1 MIIDIHAHLG
11 VDRVFDEVR
20 TEDEI
25 LSAMDKNG
33 VDVSIV
39 QPMFGLIDIADI
51 RESHDRIYRF
61 SKQYDKRIFGMISM
75 TPYLKEQQF
84 YDEAKRC
91 VEELGFV
98 GMKLSPNAQAVN
110 PMAKVGEMM
119 WKVCDEFKIPI
130 MVHTGTG
137 IPFSLPAHC
146 IGRAKQFPN
155 VKCIFAHSGM
165 ILGAGEV
172 FLAADE
178 CSNIYMDTSWTAAHH
193 IEHMVKHYGA
203 KRVMFAGD
211 EASNIPSELAKY
223 NTIDLTEEEWQWCMG
238 RAANEVFRLGLQF

>member
-11 VDRVFDEVR
+11 TDRVFDEVR
-20 TEDEI
+20 TEAEI
-25 LSAMDKNG
+25 MSTMDSCG
-33 VDVSIV
+33 VDAAIV
-39 QPMFGLIDIADI
+39 QAMFGLIDLADI
-51 RESHDRIYRF
+51 RAAHDRIYRF
-61 SKQYDKRIFGMISM
+61 SKQYEKRIFGMINM
-75 TPYLKEQQF
+75 TPYLKERQF

-110 PMAKVGEMM
+110 PMARVGEMM
-119 WKVCDEFKIPI
+119 WEVCDEFRIPI

-146 IGRAKQFPN
+146 IGRAKQFPD
-155 VKCIFAHSGM
+155 VKCILAHCGM
-165 ILGAGEV
+165 IMGAGEV

-203 KRVMFAGD
+203 QRVMFAGD
-211 EASNIPSELAKY
+211 EAANVPVELAKY
-223 NTIDLTEEEWQWCMG
+223 RSLDLTEEEMQWCMG
-238 RAANEVFRLGLQF
+238 RTANEVFGLGLSF